1 MHVVSYSEARNRLK
15 RLCDEVRRSRV
26 PARIKRRDGDVVM
39 VAAEDWDAIQE
50 TLYIQSVP
58 GAVERIKS
66 ADDFKELKELSS
78 PALKE
83 LISDQA

>member
-1 MHVVSYSEARNRLK
+1 MHVVSYSEARNGLK

-39 VAAEDWDAIQE
+39 VAAEDWDGIQE

-58 GAVERIKS
+58 SAVERIKS
-66 ADDFKELKELSS
+66 ADDFKELNELSS
-78 PALKE
+78 QALKE

>member
-1 MHVVSYSEARNRLK
+1 MHVVSYSEARNGLK

-66 ADDFKELKELSS
+66 ADDFKELKELSRE
-78 PALKE
+78 ALEE

>member
-1 MHVVSYSEARNRLK
+1 MHIVTYSEARNHLK

-26 PARIKRRDGDVVM
+26 PARITRRGGDVVLI
-39 VAAEDWDAIQE
+39 ASEDWDAIEE
-50 TLYIQSVP
+50 TLHIQSIP

-66 ADDFKELKELSS
+66 AEDFRELEELS
-78 PALKE
+78 PRALEE